1 MLQEI
6 MIFDLF
12 CDRAFSSRGSLNK
25 MSGLPT
31 PSKSKTSKVVPRGQ
45 ASKDAA
51 VNGRSSGMS
60 TPGAVSR
67 ENSFTKSQLP
77 VMKRESSTPNMKQS
91 SSKPQISRES
101 SIPQIKRESS
111 TPVMKLESTRTPAK
125 ASSTPGV
132 VKREGSASQIK
143 RPAATGVRPRGASA
157 TADESLKV
165 GDRINISGTSKNGII
180 QFIGETRFANGKH
193 NNCFS
198 LVLMSKEPDF
208 TYHKILV
215 YLF

>member
-1 MLQEI
+1 
-6 MIFDLF
+6 MIFDLL
-12 CDRAFSSRGSLNK
+12 CNRAFSSRGSINT

-31 PSKSKTSKVVPRGQ
+31 PSKSKTAKVVARGQ
-45 ASKDAA
+45 TSKDAA

-77 VMKRESSTPNMKQS
+77 VMKRESSTPNMKPG

-111 TPVMKLESTRTPAK
+111 TPVMKLEPTKTPSRV
-125 ASSTPGV
+125 SSNPSV

-143 RPAATGVRPRGASA
+143 RPTATGVRPRGAS
-157 TADESLKV
+157 TIADEPLKV
-165 GDRINISGTSKNGII
+165 GDRINISGTNKNGVI
-180 QFIGETRFANGKH
+180 QFIGETRFANGIYATIAS
-193 NNCFS
+193 F
-198 LVLMSKEPDF
+198 
-208 TYHKILV
+208 
-215 YLF
+215 